1 MLTLFVRIQ
10 KKNLYLSPSHVL
22 SYASLLISTVDKRF
36 FMVMSSFEILMG
48 ARHLVF
54 LKRFFSSSSLT
65 WHANHVMLS
74 SQKKNHVMLC
84 YEKFLSTATSHTKR
98 LQRQPLFLHLASC
111 YSHRRKVWQVTVEWI
126 SPCQSIDCFLL
137 ESETIN
143 LSASAHL
150 FFWNKASAE
159 LFRTSTVL
167 GRVWYKEAMP
177 LPERKLFWWK
187 PVPCR
192 SLLLLP
198 NGKENMMS
206 TWHYRLEVLETTC
219 ANHPFT
225 PHVSG

>member
-1 MLTLFVRIQ
+1 MQIRVSWPSDPLPNFEISVQ
-10 KKNLYLSPSHVL
+10 KLYRANP
-22 SYASLLISTVDKRF
+22 LISGVKLGMTPWAVGLPVSVWVNQYQPIF
-36 FMVMSSFEILMG
+36 IL
-48 ARHLVF
+48 
-54 LKRFFSSSSLT
+54 S
-65 WHANHVMLS
+65 
-74 SQKKNHVMLC
+74 
-84 YEKFLSTATSHTKR
+84 
-98 LQRQPLFLHLASC
+98 
-111 YSHRRKVWQVTVEWI
+111 YSHRGKVWQVTVEWI

-159 LFRTSTVL
+159 LFRPSTVL

-198 NGKENMMS
+198 NGKANMMS